1 MSWWNALPAFAVA
14 LLITFGPGGVLAYF
28 MGARRLPLLC
38 LAPLLTVG
46 IIGVAGIA
54 AGAVG
59 LRWNLLPLLLTTA
72 GASTAA
78 WSLRRFVLKAKV
90 AAQEPTPFRA
100 WAGAATGMA
109 FGAFLTA
116 RRLAE
121 VIGTPE
127 NFAQRF
133 DNVFHLNAIRY
144 ILETGNA
151 SSLTLGG
158 MAGGEGGGAIYPSAW
173 HSTAALV
180 AQLSASDV
188 VVAENV
194 FNIIIGAVVWPAA
207 LIFLVHQIVGPR
219 PVALALT
226 GVFAAGFTAFPISI
240 MDFGP
245 LYPNILSYAL
255 LPAALALVIGLC
267 RVGFDKREDPN
278 TLWMAL
284 AVAVPALAL
293 SQTNGLLSLVA
304 FSLPLGLWVAGRELL
319 GLRDRKFRPV
329 QPLIIIGATGAGLL
343 VFALVWRVLR
353 PLVEYDGWAPFT
365 SQTGAVGEVI
375 LNAPIGRPVAW
386 AVSILTLIG
395 LQRVLRNSRDLWIV
409 LCWLMPVILYITT
422 ASAPKGIWRMTLT
435 GGWYQDSYRLA
446 ALLPIFTVVLASIGS
461 LFLWDAFKVP
471 VVHMLGRV
479 ARSVKIHPRVAA
491 QATAAFVFIMAIG
504 LSTQWGTMGGITQ
517 EAKKAYVMDAQAPIV
532 DSEELALIQRLP
544 TNVPE
549 DVVIAVNP
557 WNGGSLAYALS
568 GRKVTT
574 YHMFSANDDELRLI
588 DQEIGSASAGS
599 DACRIASERKIEF
612 ILDFGSRYLAN
623 SAAAT
628 GFPGLVDVSSPTT
641 TVVDS
646 EGHARLLKVTS
657 CPS

>member
-28 MGARRLPLLC
+28 IGARRLPLLC

-46 IIGVAGIA
+46 IVGVAGIA

-59 LRWNLLPLLLTTA
+59 LPWNLTPLLLTTA
-72 GASTAA
+72 GASLAA
-78 WSLRRFVLKAKV
+78 WALRRFVFKAGLS
-90 AAQEPTPFRA
+90 ARQPAPFLA
-100 WAGAATGMA
+100 WAGAATGMVL
-109 FGAFLTA
+109 GGVLVA
-116 RRLAE
+116 RRLTE
-121 VIGTPE
+121 VIGSPE

-144 ILETGNA
+144 IMETGNA

-173 HSTAALV
+173 HSIAALV

-194 FNIIIGAVVWPAA
+194 FNITIGAVVWPAA
-207 LIFLVHQIVGPR
+207 LILLVHQIVGPR

-255 LPAALALVIGLC
+255 LPAALAVVIGLC
-267 RVGFDKREDPN
+267 RLGFDHREDR
-278 TLWMAL
+278 TLLWMAL

-319 GLRDRKFRPV
+319 GLRGRTFRPV
-329 QPLIIIGATGAGLL
+329 QPLIIIGATIAGLL
-343 VFALVWRVLR
+343 MFALVWRVLR
-353 PLVEYDGWAPFT
+353 PLVDYDGWAPFT
-365 SQTGAVGEVI
+365 GVTGAVGEVI

-386 AVSILTLIG
+386 ALSILALVG
-395 LQRVLRNSRDLWIV
+395 LQQVLRKTGNFWIV
-409 LCWLMPVILYITT
+409 LCWLVPVVLYVTT
-422 ASAPKGIWRMTLT
+422 ASTPKGFWRMLLT

-446 ALLPIFTVVLASIGS
+446 ALLPIFTVVLAAIGS
-461 LFLWDAFKVP
+461 LFLWDALRAPLARAAARVSGTLSRKYP
-471 VVHMLGRV
+471 SATPAGLAALMILAAVV
-479 ARSVKIHPRVAA
+479 AT
-491 QATAAFVFIMAIG
+491 QA
-504 LSTQWGTMGGITQ
+504 GTMRGITE
-517 EAKKAYVMDAQAPIV
+517 EASRAYVLNSSSPIV
-532 DSEELALIQRLP
+532 DSDELAVIHRLP
-544 TNVPE
+544 QTVPQ
-549 DVVIAVNP
+549 DATIAVNP

-568 GRKVTT
+568 GRKVST
-574 YHMFSANDDELRLI
+574 YHMFSTEDPELAAI
-588 DQEIGSASAGS
+588 NEDIGDALPGS
-599 DACRIASERKIEF
+599 TVCSIAKARNVEY
-612 ILDFGSRYLAN
+612 ILDFGSTYLAN
-623 SAAAT
+623 AAAAQ
-628 GFPGLVDVSSPTT
+628 GFKGVVDVKASPSVK
-641 TVVDS
+641 VVDS
-646 EGHARLLKVTS
+646 QGHARLLKVVS
-657 CPS
+657 CG

>member
-46 IIGVAGIA
+46 IIGVAGIT
-54 AGAVG
+54 AGAVD

-72 GASTAA
+72 GASAAA

-109 FGAFLTA
+109 LGAFLTA

-121 VIGTPE
+121 VIGSPE

-158 MAGGEGGGAIYPSAW
+158 MSGGEGGGAIYPSAW
-173 HSTAALV
+173 HSTAALI

-207 LIFLVHQIVGPR
+207 LIFLVHQIVGQR

-267 RVGFDKREDPN
+267 RVGFDKREDRN
-278 TLWMAL
+278 MLWMAL

-319 GLRDRKFRPV
+319 GLRGRKLRPM
-329 QPLIIIGATGAGLL
+329 QPLIIIGATVAGLL

-386 AVSILTLIG
+386 AVSILALIG
-395 LQRVLRNSRDLWIV
+395 LQRLLRNSRDLWIV
-409 LCWLMPVILYITT
+409 LCWLVPVILYITT
-422 ASAPKGIWRMTLT
+422 ASAPKGFWRMLLT

-491 QATAAFVFIMAIG
+491 QATAAFVFIMAVV

-544 TNVPE
+544 SNVPE
-549 DVVIAVNP
+549 DAVIAVNP

-568 GRKVTT
+568 GRKVTA
-574 YHMFSANDDELRLI
+574 YHMFSSDDDGLLLI

-599 DACRIASERKIEF
+599 DACRIASERKIEY
-612 ILDFGSRYLAN
+612 ILDFGSNYLAN
-623 SAAAT
+623 SAAAAR
-628 GFPGLVDVSSPTT
+628 FPGVVDVTSPTAK
-641 TVVDS
+641 VVDS

-657 CPS
+657 CP

>member
-14 LLITFGPGGVLAYF
+14 LLVTFGPGGVLAYF

-46 IIGVAGIA
+46 IVGVAGIA

-72 GASTAA
+72 GASAAA
-78 WSLRRFVLKAKV
+78 WALRRFLLKAKV
-90 AAQEPTPFRA
+90 PAQEPTPLRT
-100 WAGAATGMA
+100 WAGAAAGLA
-109 FGAFLTA
+109 IGAFLSA
-116 RRLAE
+116 RRLME
-121 VIGTPE
+121 VIGSPE

-151 SSLTLGG
+151 SSLTLGA

-173 HSTAALV
+173 HSTAALI

-194 FNIIIGAVVWPAA
+194 FNIVIGAVLWPAA
-207 LIFLVHQIVGPR
+207 LILLVHQIVGPR

-255 LPAALALVIGLC
+255 LPAAVALVIGLC
-267 RVGFDKREDPN
+267 RLGFNKAQDR
-278 TLWMAL
+278 TMLWMAL

-304 FSLPLGLWVAGRELL
+304 FSLPLGLWVAGRELS
-319 GLRDRKFRPV
+319 GLRGRTFRPM
-329 QPLIIIGATGAGLL
+329 QPLIIIGATAAGLL
-343 VFALVWRVLR
+343 VFALVWRLLR

-386 AVSILTLIG
+386 AVSILALIG
-395 LQRVLRNSRDLWIV
+395 LQRVLRNSRDLWIM
-409 LCWLMPVILYITT
+409 LCWLVPVILYVTT
-422 ASAPKGIWRMTLT
+422 ASAPKGFWRMLLT

-446 ALLPIFTVVLASIGS
+446 ALLPIFTVVLATIGS
-461 LFLWDAFKVP
+461 LFLWDALKAP
-471 VVHMLGRV
+471 VAQVAERV
-479 ARSVKIHPRVAA
+479 SGSLSRRYPAAAPASLAALFVLAAVVA
-491 QATAAFVFIMAIG
+491 
-504 LSTQWGTMGGITQ
+504 TQTGTLRGITE
-517 EAKKAYVMDAQAPIV
+517 EASRAYVMNSSSPIV
-532 DSEELALIQRLP
+532 DSDELAVIHRLP
-544 TNVPE
+544 ETVPA
-549 DVVIAVNP
+549 DATIAVNP
-557 WNGGSLAYALS
+557 WNGGSLAYALT
-568 GRKVTT
+568 GRKVST
-574 YHMFSANDDELRLI
+574 YHMFSTDDPELTAI
-588 DQEIGSASAGS
+588 NQDIGEALPGS
-599 DACRIASERKIEF
+599 DVCSIAKARNVDY
-612 ILDFGSRYLAN
+612 ILDFGSSYLAN
-623 SAAAT
+623 AAAAKGFT
-628 GFPGLVDVSSPTT
+628 GVVDVKDSPSVE
-641 TVVDS
+641 VVDS
-646 EGHARLLKVTS
+646 QGEARLLKVVS
-657 CPS
+657 CG